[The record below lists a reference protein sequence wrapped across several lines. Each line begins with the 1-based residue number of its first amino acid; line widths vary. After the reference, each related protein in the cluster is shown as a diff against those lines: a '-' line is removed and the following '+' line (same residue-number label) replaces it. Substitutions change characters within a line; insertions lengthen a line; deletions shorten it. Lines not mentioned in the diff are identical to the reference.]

1 MIKSKDLLYLRV
13 AESLEK
19 QIRKGTYGSGE
30 KMPGLRVLCA
40 ERGISLGTATSAYLE
55 LESRSL
61 IASRPRSG
69 YYVTWTAQ
77 PANELPS
84 ATKPLLTSRSEDTR
98 RIIDA
103 VLSNAPKAK
112 IFLSSGVLAL
122 ELLPLARLNKAMVR
136 AMRELPGSG
145 VNYERHG
152 NHKLKEQIARRS
164 HLWNGSLSA
173 DDVITTA
180 GCMDALAFSL
190 QSVTRPG
197 DAIGVESPLYFGILQ
212 LAQNIG
218 RRVVELPMHPVT
230 GVDPAAVE
238 NAMKNK
244 QISACVLVSNFS
256 NPLGSCMPAE
266 NKKAIAVMAEK
277 YNVPV
282 IEDDLYGDLYFG
294 KQRPLTIKTFDEAG
308 MVLYCGSFS
317 KTLAAGY
324 RVGWV
329 APGRF
334 FKSVS
339 RTKNYH
345 SIACN
350 SLAHAAVADFLENGR
365 YEQHLRSLRLNL
377 YRNNL
382 QLQRCIAAYF
392 PEDSRLSRPQGG
404 FHSWLELGKK
414 FDAIDLYN
422 QAIAQRISFSP
433 GRLYTLRDQYNHC
446 MRLSS
451 GFYWN
456 AKHEQA
462 LKTLGFLAKKLKSR

>member
-1 MIKSKDLLYLRV
+1 MTKTKNLLYLRV

-19 QIRKGTYGSGE
+19 QIRKGTYPTGS
-30 KMPGLRVLCA
+30 KMPGLRTLCA
-40 ERGISLGTATSAYLE
+40 ERGISLGTATMAYLE

-69 YYVTWTAQ
+69 YYVTWTIQ
-77 PANELPS
+77 PAHKLPF
-84 ATKPLLTSRSEDTR
+84 ATQPLLTSRSEDTR
-98 RIIDA
+98 RIIDTILA
-103 VLSNAPKAK
+103 NASRAK
-112 IFLSSGVLAL
+112 LFLSSGVPAV
-122 ELLPLARLNKAMVR
+122 ELLPLARLNKAMVQAIR
-136 AMRELPGSG
+136 NLPDSG
-145 VNYERHG
+145 VGYERQG
-152 NHKLKEQIARRS
+152 NRKLKEQIARRS
-164 HLWNGSLSA
+164 HQWNGSLAA
-173 DDVITTA
+173 DDIITTA
-180 GCMDALAFSL
+180 GCMDALTFCM

-197 DAIGVESPLYFGILQ
+197 EAIGVESPLYFGILQ

-218 RRVVELPMHPVT
+218 LRVVELPMHPVT
-230 GVDPAAVE
+230 GVDPGAVE
-238 NAMKNK
+238 KAMKTK
-244 QISACVLVSNFS
+244 QISACLLVSNFS
-256 NPLGSCMPAE
+256 NPIGSCMPTEHKRAL
-266 NKKAIAVMAEK
+266 AAMAEK

-324 RVGWV
+324 RVGWA

-334 FKSVS
+334 FERVN

-350 SLAHAAVADFLENGR
+350 TLAHAAVADFLENGR
-365 YEQHLRSLRLNL
+365 YEQHLRSLRLSL
-377 YRNNL
+377 YRNSL

-392 PEDSRLSRPQGG
+392 PEDSRVSRPQGG
-404 FHSWLELGKK
+404 FHLWVELNKNL
-414 FDAIDLYN
+414 DVVALYN

-446 MRLSS
+446 LRLSS
-451 GFYWN
+451 GFYWSE
-456 AKHEQA
+456 KYERA
-462 LKTLGFLAKKLKSR
+462 LKTLGLLAKKLKN